1 MNALY
6 LLTRADGAARHTRP
20 GGPSIPDEPLH
31 EIRPGAFAR
40 WMAQVEAEAAAAEG
54 EAQAGRGGF
63 ATNEGIAAARPDG
76 LPEPG

>member
-6 LLTRADGAARHTRP
+6 LLTRGDGATRP
-20 GGPSIPDEPLH
+20 ALPDLPSIPEEPLL

-40 WMAQVEAEAAAAEG
+40 WMAQVEAEAAA
-54 EAQAGRGGF
+54 EAAAARGGF
-63 ATNEGIAAARPDG
+63 ATNEGIAATRPDG

>member
-6 LLTRADGAARHTRP
+6 LLTRADGATRHAKPDR
-20 GGPSIPDEPLH
+20 PSIPEEPLL

-40 WMAQVEAEAAAAEG
+40 WMAQVEAEASATEAEAA
-54 EAQAGRGGF
+54 RGGL
-63 ATNEGIAAARPDG
+63 ATNEGIAAARPEG